1 MKIRYSFW
9 DTILDITEV
18 IFSPRELLLLIA
30 FFFELVFF
38 VFNIVYQVVASWLG
52 IVLSSYVMLMVFSP
66 LLPEDPAISS
76 DLFGMLKL
84 AAIVGTLAMVL
95 LVVWVSHHPHRNS
108 PPRNKSGFSGWAN
121 LAVIAV
127 GLYVL
132 LMPSLPDRFVPG
144 RRPAEKYTTLYTHGS
159 IPCTGTI
166 VEANDMDPMYYRH
179 VVSQQPGEVKQHWY
193 IYSTVPF
200 DDPAPVGAAVPSSR
214 SLDSLDRAERG
225 FSRHTLE

>member
-1 MKIRYSFW
+1 MKLRYSFW

-30 FFFELVFF
+30 IFFELVFV
-38 VFNIVYQVVASWLG
+38 VFKSVYQVVASWLG
-52 IVLSSYVMLMVFSP
+52 IVLSSYVMLIVFSP
-66 LLPEDPAISS
+66 LLPDEPAIST

-84 AAIVGTLAMVL
+84 AAIIGTVAMVL
-95 LVVWVSHHPHRNS
+95 LLLWVSHHPHRNS
-108 PPRNKSGFSGWAN
+108 PPRKKSGSSGWAN

-144 RRPAEKYTTLYTHGS
+144 RRPAENHTTLYTHGS
-159 IPCTGTI
+159 IPCAGTI
-166 VEANDMDPMYYRH
+166 VEANDTDPMYYRH
-179 VVSQQPGEVKQHWY
+179 IVSQRPGEVKQHWY

-200 DDPAPVGAAVPSSR
+200 DDPAPVGEAVPSSR
-214 SLDSLDRAERG
+214 SLDPLERAERG
-225 FSRHTLE
+225 FSRHPIE